1 VIAMEKFVL
10 NSKEAATFLSISES
24 TLFRLT
30 AQKKLSKIMLSPKRV
45 GWTKKELIRFTEKL
59 RV

>member
-1 VIAMEKFVL
+1 MEKFVL

-24 TLFRLT
+24 TLYRLT